1 MGQTTTPSS
10 IYSQEFM
17 DHVSNYQNQTPKQA
31 QWWDPLS
38 IAADYAT
45 EKYRTQGPSSAQL
58 QQSINPLEESYK
70 NLLFQAGQY
79 ADPNSQMNV
88 QMRDNIR
95 GQNLDAMTDITRRA
109 ANEATG
115 MVDDSISSRNLSQNA
130 ISTAIANALENYNKG
145 HADRMRMSSDL
156 YGKAGAAANTL
167 ASARQ
172 QNLMY
177 QQGMREKQ
185 ADAMSG
191 IGGQVFDFLE
201 GGGIGQ
207 TVDAAKGAW
216 DTISSLWS

>member
-1 MGQTTTPSS
+1 MSQATTPSIFS
-10 IYSQEFM
+10 PEFM
-17 DHVSNYQNQTPKQA
+17 NFASTYQNQTPRQA

-70 NLLFQAGQY
+70 NLLYQAGQY

-95 GQNLDAMTDITRRA
+95 GQNLDAMTDIARRA

-115 MVDDSISSRNLSQNA
+115 MVDDSVSSKGLSQKA

-156 YGKAGAAANTL
+156 YSKAGAAANTL

>member
-1 MGQTTTPSS
+1 MSS
-10 IYSQEFM
+10 L
-17 DHVSNYQNQTPKQA
+17 QNLENVNTQPTSIPQA
-31 QWWDPLS
+31 QWWDPFAMA
-38 IAADYAT
+38 IDYGI
-45 EKYRTQGPSSAQL
+45 ERHKTQGPSFAQL

-70 NLLFQAGQY
+70 NLLYQAGQY

-95 GQNLDAMTDITRRA
+95 GQNLDAMTDIARRA

-130 ISTAIANALENYNKG
+130 ISTAIANALENYNRG

-191 IGGQVFDFLE
+191 LGGQVFDWLE

-216 DTISSLWS
+216 DAITGLFE

>member
-1 MGQTTTPSS
+1 MSQTTTSS
-10 IYSQEFM
+10 PFSQEFM
-17 DHVSNYQNQTPKQA
+17 NFISNYQAPKQA

-38 IAADYAT
+38 IATDYAT
-45 EKYRTQGPSSAQL
+45 ERYRTQGPSSAQL

-70 NLLFQAGQY
+70 NLLHQAEQY
-79 ADPNSQMNV
+79 SDPASQMNV

-95 GQNLDAMTDITRRA
+95 GQNFDVMRDIARRA
-109 ANEATG
+109 SNQATG
-115 MVDDSISSRNLSQNA
+115 AVDDSASARGLSQNA
-130 ISTAIANALENYNKG
+130 ITTAIANALENYNKG
-145 HADRMRMSSDL
+145 QADRMRMSSDL
-156 YGKAGAAANTL
+156 YSKAGAAANTL

-216 DTISSLWS
+216 DAISSLWS